1 MNGAY
6 FVCMLVGISWLAV
19 WSVRREPGRRN
30 WLGSLFDMQG
40 DADEARAGTRPR
52 LGRRGAK
59 GPGSW
64 RERGR
69 AGAPAEHAD
78 LHHALPLHGATQPRR
93 IRREQASASRRRR

>member
-6 FVCMLVGISWLAV
+6 FVCMLIGISWLAV

-30 WLGSLFDMQG
+30 WLGSLFDMAG
-40 DADEARAGTRPR
+40 DPDEARAGTQPR
-52 LGRRGAK
+52 WARRGAK

-69 AGAPAEHAD
+69 AGAHAEPSDHQQ
-78 LHHALPLHGATQPRR
+78 ALPQRGATQPRR
-93 IRREQASASRRRR
+93 VRREQASASRRRR